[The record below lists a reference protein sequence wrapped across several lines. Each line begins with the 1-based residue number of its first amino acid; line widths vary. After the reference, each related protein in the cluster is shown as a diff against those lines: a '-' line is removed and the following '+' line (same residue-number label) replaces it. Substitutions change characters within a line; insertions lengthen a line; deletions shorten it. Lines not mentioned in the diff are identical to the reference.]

1 MNTFIKKGAEDMGHV
16 VIVPIDG
23 SVHSHQ
29 ALYFAVTVAKQISGK
44 IVIVNVQPNLFT
56 PNIQR
61 FVAKQ
66 EIHTYLQELGDEIL
80 NKAEDLIVKES
91 IQMEKV
97 FRIGIPKVEI
107 CNLAKELDAYS
118 IVMGSRGMGPVK
130 GAVLGSVSL
139 GVLQLA
145 PCPVT
150 IVP

>member
-1 MNTFIKKGAEDMGHV
+1 MSNVI
-16 VIVPIDG
+16 IVPIDD

-29 ALYFAVTVAKQISGK
+29 ALHFAVTVANQINGK

-61 FVAKQ
+61 FIAKQ
-66 EIHTYLQELGDEIL
+66 EIQAYLQELGDEIL
-80 NKAEDLIVKES
+80 NKAEQLISKES
-91 IQMEKV
+91 IPIEKI

-107 CNLAKELDAYS
+107 CNLAKNLEAYC

-130 GAVLGSVSL
+130 SAVLGSVSL